1 VIERREAKPESLTD
15 HNKIMRRIMLGYF
28 FRVLR
33 MILIIFTVS
42 YFVGTL
48 FFLICWQLYLKAY
61 DQSNDDNNFI
71 GKNNFHENMAKDED
85 IKT

>member
-1 VIERREAKPESLTD
+1 
-15 HNKIMRRIMLGYF
+15 MLGYM

-48 FFLICWQLYLKAY
+48 FYIICWQLYTKVY
-61 DQSNDDNNFI
+61 QSDDDHNFI
-71 GKNNFHENMAKDED
+71 GKNDFHIAMKAHQSIE
-85 IKT
+85 T

>member
-1 VIERREAKPESLTD
+1 VIETREAKAEALTD
-15 HNKIMRRIMLGYF
+15 YNNIMRRIMLGYI

-48 FFLICWQLYLKAY
+48 FYIICWQLYDKVY
-61 DQSNDDNNFI
+61 QSADDHNFI
-71 GKNNFHENMAKDED
+71 GKNGFQTMMSNNED
-85 IKT
+85 IDM

>member
-1 VIERREAKPESLTD
+1 VIETREAKAEALTD
-15 HNKIMRRIMLGYF
+15 YNNIMRRIMLGYI

-48 FFLICWQLYLKAY
+48 FYIICW
-61 DQSNDDNNFI
+61 
-71 GKNNFHENMAKDED
+71 
-85 IKT
+85 

>member
-1 VIERREAKPESLTD
+1 VIETREAKAEALTD
-15 HNKIMRRIMLGYF
+15 YNNIMRRIMLGYI

-48 FFLICWQLYLKAY
+48 FYIICWQLYDKVY
-61 DQSNDDNNFI
+61 QSADDHNFI
-71 GKNNFHENMAKDED
+71 GKNGFQTMMSNNED
-85 IKT
+85 FDM

>member
-1 VIERREAKPESLTD
+1 MIETREAKAEALTD
-15 HNKIMRRIMLGYF
+15 YNNIMRRIMLGYI

-48 FFLICWQLYLKAY
+48 FYIICWQLYDKVY
-61 DQSNDDNNFI
+61 QSADDHNFI
-71 GKNNFHENMAKDED
+71 GKNGFQTMMANNED
-85 IKT
+85 FDM

>member
-1 VIERREAKPESLTD
+1 MIETREAKAEALTD
-15 HNKIMRRIMLGYF
+15 YNNIMRRIMLGYI

-48 FFLICWQLYLKAY
+48 FYIICWQLYDKVY
-61 DQSNDDNNFI
+61 QSADDHNFI
-71 GKNNFHENMAKDED
+71 GKNGFQIMMSNNED
-85 IKT
+85 FDM

>member
-1 VIERREAKPESLTD
+1 VIQTREAKAESLSD
-15 HNKIMRRIMLGYF
+15 HNNIMRRIMLGYI

-48 FFLICWQLYLKAY
+48 FYLICWQLFLKVY
-61 DQSNDDNNFI
+61 DESDDDGNFI
-71 GKNNFHENMAKDED
+71 GKNNFHHNMANGKDME
-85 IKT
+85 T

>member
-1 VIERREAKPESLTD
+1 
-15 HNKIMRRIMLGYF
+15 MLGYI

-48 FFLICWQLYLKAY
+48 FYIICWQLYLKVY
-61 DQSNDDNNFI
+61 DQSDDENNFI
-71 GKNNFHENMAKDED
+71 GKNNFNKKMEENLDVQV
-85 IKT
+85 

>member
-1 VIERREAKPESLTD
+1 MIETREAKAEALTD
-15 HNKIMRRIMLGYF
+15 YNNIMRRIMLGYI

-48 FFLICWQLYLKAY
+48 FYIICWQLYDKVY
-61 DQSNDDNNFI
+61 QSVDDHNFI
-71 GKNNFHENMAKDED
+71 GKNGFQKMMARNED
-85 IKT
+85 FDM

>member
-1 VIERREAKPESLTD
+1 
-15 HNKIMRRIMLGYF
+15 MRRIMLGYF

>member
-1 VIERREAKPESLTD
+1 
-15 HNKIMRRIMLGYF
+15 MLGYI

-48 FFLICWQLYLKAY
+48 FFLICWQLYLKVY
-61 DQSNDDNNFI
+61 DQSDDDGNFI
-71 GKNNFHENMAKDED
+71 GKNDFQVNMEKGED
-85 IKT
+85 MDT

>member
-1 VIERREAKPESLTD
+1 MIETREAKAEALTD
-15 HNKIMRRIMLGYF
+15 YNNIMRRIMLGYI

-48 FFLICWQLYLKAY
+48 FYIICWQLYDKVY
-61 DQSNDDNNFI
+61 QSADDHNFI
-71 GKNNFHENMAKDED
+71 GKNGFQTMMSNNED
-85 IKT
+85 FDM